1 MFLGKYVSQLVV
13 LAAVFAIGVLVTGA
27 AWWWMSSGSKLMFKS
42 SSQVITKM
50 QSLQRL
56 ETAQFT
62 LETIIDGGTSGNQIQ
77 QLLFG
82 DRILLIAHGQVIAG
96 VDLAGL
102 KESDVELMG
111 TTLKITL
118 PPTQVLVTALD
129 SEKTRVYDRRQGL
142 LTKGNV
148 NLESEARKSAE
159 GSLLA
164 AACEGGI
171 LTQAATN
178 AQKELEQFFSLA
190 GFTKVTVLAPIG
202 SCDI

>member
-1 MFLGKYVSQLVV
+1 MFFGKYVSQLML
-13 LAAVFAIGVLVTGA
+13 LAAVFAIGVLVTGG
-27 AWWWMSSGSKLMFKS
+27 AWWWMSSGSRLMFKS

-82 DRILLIAHGQVIAG
+82 DRILLIAHGEVIGG
-96 VDLAGL
+96 VDLSEL
-102 KESDVELMG
+102 TEKDVELMG

-118 PPTQVLVTALD
+118 PPTRVLVTTLD
-129 SEKTRVYDRRQGL
+129 SEKTRVYDRKQGL

-148 NLESEARKSAE
+148 NLETEARKSAE
-159 GSLLA
+159 SELLA

-190 GFTKVTVLAPIG
+190 GFTKVTVVAPVG
-202 SCDI
+202 SCEI